1 MVNQQN
7 QMLRAGQQM
16 NSNKP
21 AVPGVTANNGVNSPS
36 NMQRNP
42 PAVNAMNKPAMR
54 QMANSGAASPANRM
68 STQSPVNTSKGKPW
82 NKTYCSHIA
91 LKKNGLRESYNITI
105 SIPKIR
111 FW

>member
-1 MVNQQN
+1 MLLITTKYFISYFFKNQRIQMVNQQN

-68 STQSPVNTSKGKPW
+68 STQSPVNTSKGK
-82 NKTYCSHIA
+82 SGIA
-91 LKKNGLRESYNITI
+91 SN
-105 SIPKIR
+105 
-111 FW
+111 